1 MYQPYIL
8 KYNYNAL
15 EPYISKK
22 TLETHYNSHY
32 LKYLKNLNTLLLKND
47 FKFQYPVSYLF
58 QNIDAFQVSDRE
70 EILYNAGGVLNHEI
84 YFDSMKPASNTIIPE
99 PLLSN
104 LTNKFGSIN
113 NFIKLFNDLA
123 ISLKGSGYIF
133 LATKPNGE
141 LHLLSI
147 FNQESVYSS
156 GMIPLF
162 CIDVWEHS
170 YYLDY
175 QNNRGTYLDSF
186 FKIINFDLAN
196 KKYQEVL
203 NFCK

>member
-22 TLETHYNSHY
+22 TLETHS
-32 LKYLKNLNTLLLKND
+32 
-47 FKFQYPVSYLF
+47 VSYLF

-147 FNQESVYSS
+147 FNQDSVYSL

-175 QNNRGTYLDSF
+175 QNNRGTYLDGF
-186 FKIINFDLAN
+186 LKIINFDLAN